1 VPTNM
6 PVQPMDPATAVQ
18 IAAQAANQM
27 SGWNDRALM
36 IFMMVFTLVT
46 VIGAGFWLIRYFI
59 SVIKEAQQK
68 ADDAAKQQRDD
79 HKAAMNDLVKQVTD
93 IVEKYHSQALDNAVV
108 VKANTVA
115 TERTNVLLEELSRK
129 TDRLPKVN

>member
-1 VPTNM
+1 MPTNM